1 MTEAPRAGI
10 TYFAVVFGAG
20 FVLGVVR
27 VLAVVPRLGERS
39 AELLEMPVMFAVT
52 IAAARWTVRRMA
64 APTRAQL
71 LAVGAIALGLLV
83 AAELA
88 MVVFVRNL
96 TVREY
101 LASRDPVSGGAFL
114 LLLGL
119 FGAMPLLVGVTRR
132 RRPS

>member
-1 MTEAPRAGI
+1 MTEALRAGI
-10 TYFAVVFGAG
+10 VYFAVVFGAG
-20 FVLGVVR
+20 FALGVVR
-27 VLAVVPRLGERS
+27 VLAVVPRLGERW
-39 AELLEMPVMFAVT
+39 AELLELPVMGVVT
-52 IAAARWTVRRMA
+52 LVAARWTVRRMA

-119 FGAMPLLVGVTRR
+119 FGAMPFLAGVTRR
-132 RRPS
+132 GPPA